1 MGTKLRRN
9 IMTVAEYKHPSSI
22 PTDHE
27 MAVFK
32 LMAQQAVAS
41 KMYRGIGDEAGVMMI
56 MLTARELGI
65 PCMQALNG
73 AINIIQ
79 GKVELSARLMNAL
92 MRRAGISISEKEMNP
107 NLCTLQGKRQN
118 GDVMT
123 ATYTMEEAVKA
134 GLVKTGGGWVKNPQ
148 DMLFARAISRLARR
162 IAPDIIGGCYVEG
175 EIQDALDVKVEPITE
190 NYEPEEKKVTITVL
204 LEKFP
209 VEDHEIVKEYVSLV
223 AEHFKKTEEEAIE
236 FCFKEPL
243 IIEKV
248 SKFKSKRA
256 KNENTS

>member
-1 MGTKLRRN
+1 
-9 IMTVAEYKHPSSI
+9 MTITEYKQPSII
-22 PTDHE
+22 PSEHE

-65 PCMQALNG
+65 PAMQALNG

-92 MRRAGISISEKEMNP
+92 MRRAGISITEKEKSP
-107 NLCTLQGKRQN
+107 TKYALEGKRQN
-118 GDVMT
+118 GDIMT
-123 ATYTMEEAVKA
+123 ASYSMEEAQKA
-134 GLVKTGGGWVKNPQ
+134 GLIKNGGGWVKNPE

-175 EIQDALDVKVEPITE
+175 EIQDALNVHVEPITE
-190 NYEPEEKKVTITVL
+190 NYEPEEKVTIDVL
-204 LEKFP
+204 LTKFDEADRGF
-209 VEDHEIVKEYVSLV
+209 VEDYLNLYSK
-223 AEHFKKTEEEAIE
+223 HFNKTLDEAISE
-236 FCFKEPL
+236 CNKEPL
-243 IIEKV
+243 FVEKV
-248 SKFKSKRA
+248 NNFKAKRM